1 MYWLSYC
8 LTTGTWLCP
17 QVVPVQRWRKRDLC
31 QWPWH
36 CSREG
41 DGNYEVITLITG
53 FDPLSFYRQLLSQR
67 NSSNIKI
74 YQFQR
79 FKEQRDTLYI
89 CKAKN
94 ISIVNKSFFIL
105 PPPHALSLPFFVPY
119 TRIYWM
125 LSCGWFSIFSVLWTV
140 SETWTKRPRQ
150 THPPNWKRST
160 KTQSRKR
167 TQSQYNC
174 LVIHV
179 TDCVI
184 FFKTFSSL
192 FNHVFSFKLGLNL
205 LRIHWQLVISRQHF
219 WFIW

>member
-1 MYWLSYC
+1 MYRLSYC

-105 PPPHALSLPFFVPY
+105 PPPPCSLSSFFCAIHKNLLDV
-119 TRIYWM
+119 IMWVI
-125 LSCGWFSIFSVLWTV
+125 LNIFSAMNRFRNLDKKASADSST
-140 SETWTKRPRQ
+140 ELKTKHQ
-150 THPPNWKRST
+150 NTIT
-160 KTQSRKR
+160 
-167 TQSQYNC
+167 
-174 LVIHV
+174 
-179 TDCVI
+179 
-184 FFKTFSSL
+184 
-192 FNHVFSFKLGLNL
+192 
-205 LRIHWQLVISRQHF
+205 
-219 WFIW
+219 

>member
-105 PPPHALSLPFFVPY
+105 PPPMLSLFLF
-119 TRIYWM
+119 
-125 LSCGWFSIFSVLWTV
+125 LC
-140 SETWTKRPRQ
+140 
-150 THPPNWKRST
+150 H
-160 KTQSRKR
+160 TQEFIGCYHVGD
-167 TQSQYNC
+167 SQYFQC
-174 LVIHV
+174 YEPFPKLGQKGLGRLIHR
-179 TDCVI
+179 TENEAP
-184 FFKTFSSL
+184 KH
-192 FNHVFSFKLGLNL
+192 NHVREHNTCTAALY
-205 LRIHWQLVISRQHF
+205 
-219 WFIW
+219 